1 MPPKPTYSTSY
12 GRRTIS
18 VLRTST
24 DDERETRST
33 RDSFMEWKNKEIE
46 WKNKEI
52 KQLQLKIQKLS
63 NQLELYKVGVGR
75 MTHA

>member
-33 RDSFMEWKNKEIE
+33 PDSFREWKNKEIE

-75 MTHA
+75 MTHT

>member
-1 MPPKPTYSTSY
+1 M
-12 GRRTIS
+12 
-18 VLRTST
+18 LRTST

-33 RDSFMEWKNKEIE
+33 RDSFME

-75 MTHA
+75 MTHT